1 MPSIK
6 EMLLSENKG
15 LYLCETINDDFYNE
29 LNLMSKEARQALAID
44 LVNERH
50 QYPFADLASRMT
62 DICFKTKGSA
72 FIRSG
77 SSDMLGEL
85 LKQTVIRLDGNQIT
99 HIAFIGSYQ
108 PDEEVS
114 TLFTMIHEKAVSL
127 GEEYSSKLPQN
138 IANKIYNNILID
150 QIDKA
155 ALPQCARDLQTWVK
169 DSEACNAFFNKL
181 IDREL
186 LEQKRQSSINSLLQ
200 IKEKLKG
207 PWHLGPYSFF
217 TTRREV
223 MIDGERFMLPGQ
235 VCPLANILLACERE
249 GFKNPAA
256 CIRSLQAQAAAKLRH
271 TWRLDMTSSV
281 QEFMKYLITREAVS
295 PTPDPDPAPTDSL
308 MFTEIQW

>member
-1 MPSIK
+1 MPSIQ
-6 EMLLSENKG
+6 EMLLSDNKG
-15 LYLCETINDDFYNE
+15 LYLFETINDDLYHE
-29 LNLMSKEARQALAID
+29 LDRVSKDARQTLAIE

-50 QYPFADLASRMT
+50 QYPFVALVSRLT
-62 DICFKTKGSA
+62 DICFKTKGA
-72 FIRSG
+72 EFIRYG
-77 SSDMLGEL
+77 SSDTLGEL
-85 LKQTVIRLDGNQIT
+85 LKQLVIRLDGHQIT
-99 HIAFIGSYQ
+99 DIAFIDSYQ
-108 PDEEVS
+108 PDKEVS
-114 TLFTMIHEKAVSL
+114 SLFTIIHDKARSL

-150 QIDKA
+150 QVDET

-256 CIRSLQAQAAAKLRH
+256 CLRSLQQQAAAKLRSA
-271 TWRLDMTSSV
+271 WRLDIMTPGV
-281 QEFMKYLITREAVS
+281 REFMKNLVTQERVS
-295 PTPDPDPAPTDSL
+295 QSAASTSSM
-308 MFTEIQW
+308 MFSESQW